1 MSCQGQV
8 PKLIDAENA
17 VCPFALKHGKGNS
30 VEHGDNV
37 VPVESSPGDNK
48 LVTEN
53 SRNKLN
59 KDDKKEVCDA
69 TKDRDVNESG
79 RVPSIGN
86 TSNPGICDSPKRKTS
101 TLSTVSTAS
110 SVGSEDNE
118 LSEKKVDLIGLI
130 ESVGTLLLPTVSN
143 LLPPPKKKKSTHKK
157 PPTKTKKK
165 TTIENLNPCHLLVLK
180 I

>member
-59 KDDKKEVCDA
+59 KDDKKEVCDG
-69 TKDRDVNESG
+69 TKDHDVTDSG
-79 RVPSIGN
+79 KVPFFGN
-86 TSNPGICDSPKRKTS
+86 NSNPGICDSPKRKTS

-118 LSEKKVDLIGLI
+118 VSEKKVDLIGLI
-130 ESVGTLLLPTVSN
+130 ESVGTLLLPTVSS
-143 LLPPPKKKKSTHKK
+143 PPPTFPKNSKQQQ
-157 PPTKTKKK
+157 KTFS
-165 TTIENLNPCHLLVLK
+165 PCHLIVSK